1 MNGHK
6 DKRAKRVRRHLH
18 VRQRIVGTAKRPRLS
33 VFRSLRHTYA
43 QVIDDMDGRTL
54 VSASTVS
61 PEVKDEVKR
70 GGNKEAA
77 RLVGKVVAQK
87 AVEAGIT
94 EVAFDRGPYR
104 YHGRVK
110 EVAEGARESGLK
122 F

>member
-18 VRQRIVGTAKRPRLS
+18 VRQRIVGTAERPRLS

-43 QVIDDMDGRTL
+43 QVIDDMEGRTL

-110 EVAEGARESGLK
+110 EVAEGARESGLE

>member
-1 MNGHK
+1 MDRHK
-6 DKRAKRVRRHLH
+6 DKRAKRLRRHLH
-18 VRQRIVGTAKRPRLS
+18 VRQRIVGTAERPRLS

-43 QVIDDMDGRTL
+43 QVIDDIEGRTL

-61 PEVKDEVKR
+61 PEVKEEVKR

-110 EVAEGARESGLK
+110 EVAEGARESGLE

>member
-1 MNGHK
+1 MNRHK
-6 DKRAKRVRRHLH
+6 DKRAKRLRRHLH
-18 VRQRIVGTAKRPRLS
+18 VRQKIVGTAGRPRLS

-43 QVIDDMDGRTL
+43 QVIDDIEGRTL

-61 PEVKDEVKR
+61 PEVKDEVKS

-110 EVAEGARESGLK
+110 EVAEGARESGLE

>member
-1 MNGHK
+1 MDRYK
-6 DKRAKRVRRHLH
+6 DKRAKRSRRRMH
-18 VRQRIVGTAKRPRLS
+18 VRQRITGTAERPRLS

-43 QVIDDMDGRTL
+43 QVIDDTEGRTL
-54 VSASTVS
+54 VSASTLS
-61 PEVKDEVKR
+61 AEVKDGVKS

-77 RLVGKVVAQK
+77 RLVGKAVAQK
-87 AVEAGIT
+87 AVEAGIK

-110 EVAEGARESGLK
+110 EVAEGARESGLQ

>member
-1 MNGHK
+1 MDRHK
-6 DKRAKRVRRHLH
+6 DKRAKRRKRHMH
-18 VRQRIVGTAKRPRLS
+18 IRQRVVGTAERPRLS

-43 QVIDDMDGRTL
+43 QVIDDMAGRTL
-54 VSASTVS
+54 VSASTQS
-61 PEVKDEVKR
+61 AEIREGVK
-70 GGNKEAA
+70 GTGNKEAA
-77 RLVGKVVAQK
+77 RLVGKLVAEK
-87 AVEAGIT
+87 AGRAGVS